1 MKEVFLG
8 GTCNGSKWR
17 DILIPKLKIS
27 YFNPVVYNWTEEDY
41 QKELKKR
48 EECDYCLYL
57 ITPKMKGS
65 YSIAE
70 VIDDSNKR
78 PGKTIFCFINK
89 DGKQEF
95 DKEQIKSLDK
105 VGKMVE
111 NNGGK
116 YLSSLNEVVNYLN
129 KL

>member
-1 MKEVFLG
+1 
-8 GTCNGSKWR
+8 
-17 DILIPKLKIS
+17 
-27 YFNPVVYNWTEEDY
+27 
-41 QKELKKR
+41 
-48 EECDYCLYL
+48 
-57 ITPKMKGS
+57 MKGS

-105 VGKMVE
+105 VGKLV
-111 NNGGK
+111 
-116 YLSSLNEVVNYLN
+116 S
-129 KL
+129 

>member
-1 MKEVFLG
+1 
-8 GTCNGSKWR
+8 
-17 DILIPKLKIS
+17 
-27 YFNPVVYNWTEEDY
+27 
-41 QKELKKR
+41 
-48 EECDYCLYL
+48 
-57 ITPKMKGS
+57 MKGS

-105 VGKMVE
+105 VGKTSFIKRKV
-111 NNGGK
+111 GCGPG
-116 YLSSLNEVVNYLN
+116 
-129 KL
+129 

>member
-17 DILIPKLKIS
+17 DILIPRLKIS
-27 YFNPVVYNWTEEDY
+27 YFNPVVDNWTEEDY

>member
-1 MKEVFLG
+1 
-8 GTCNGSKWR
+8 
-17 DILIPKLKIS
+17 
-27 YFNPVVYNWTEEDY
+27 
-41 QKELKKR
+41 
-48 EECDYCLYL
+48 
-57 ITPKMKGS
+57 MKGS

-116 YLSSLNEVVNYLN
+116 YLSSLNEVVN
-129 KL
+129 